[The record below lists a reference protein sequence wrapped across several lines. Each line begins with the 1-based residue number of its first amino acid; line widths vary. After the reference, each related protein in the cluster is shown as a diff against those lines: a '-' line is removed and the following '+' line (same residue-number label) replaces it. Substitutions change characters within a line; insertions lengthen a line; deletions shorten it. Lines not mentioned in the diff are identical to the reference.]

1 MNEEFVNFALA
12 KKLKEKGFDWGTLSY
27 YQKEGILSTCS
38 ILAKNNVLEE
48 CCSAPTTSQVMTWL
62 REEKKLSVE
71 VFYGTAK
78 TGNKF
83 IDDAIKPCWRCCVVP
98 TSENFYGVR
107 TDLFKSTTTFASW
120 EEATLAGIEFA
131 LDKLI

>member
-1 MNEEFVNFALA
+1 MKEDFVSFSLA
-12 KKLKEKGFDWGTLSY
+12 KKLKEKGYKLNYEDNF
-27 YQKEGILSTCS
+27 ILIANSADVMALPH
-38 ILAKNNVLEE
+38 IYNVLK
-48 CCSAPTTSQVMTWL
+48 WL

-120 EEATLAGIEFA
+120 EEATLAGIEFT